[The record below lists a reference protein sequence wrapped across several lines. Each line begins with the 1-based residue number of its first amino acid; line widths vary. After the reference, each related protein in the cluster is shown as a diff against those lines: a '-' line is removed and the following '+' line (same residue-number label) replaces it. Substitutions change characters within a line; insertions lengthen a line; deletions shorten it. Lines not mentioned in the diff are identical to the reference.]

1 MKNMS
6 DIHFIRKGSI
16 VGKKKLTK
24 HKTSIN
30 IRIIAAVS
38 NTQRNSENALT
49 RMSMKSEMLLS
60 KINMDMHEP
69 TKHNPVIIVEQST

>member
-16 VGKKKLTK
+16 GAKKKFTK

-30 IRIIAAVS
+30 IRIIAMLRHV
-38 NTQRNSENALT
+38 QRNSENALR
-49 RMSMKSEMLLS
+49 RMSMKSEMLIN
-60 KINMDMHEP
+60 KINMDVHEP
-69 TKHNPVIIVEQST
+69 TKHNAIIRVEKST

>member
-24 HKTSIN
+24 YKTSIN

-38 NTQRNSENALT
+38 NTQRISENALT
-49 RMSMKSEMLLS
+49 RMSMKSEMLIN

-69 TKHNPVIIVEQST
+69 IKHSAVIRIEKST